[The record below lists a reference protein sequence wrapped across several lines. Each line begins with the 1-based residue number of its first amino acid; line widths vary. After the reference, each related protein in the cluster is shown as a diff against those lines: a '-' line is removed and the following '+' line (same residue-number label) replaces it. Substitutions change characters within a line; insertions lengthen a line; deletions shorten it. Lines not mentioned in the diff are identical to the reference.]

1 MSSIR
6 RTTMDTLKTLS
17 EIVNDYKGEA
27 VNVTADTTFEELGF
41 DSLDKVDLMMQVEE
55 KFGVTLGDD
64 VAVATVG
71 ELAAKIDELK

>member
-1 MSSIR
+1 ME
-6 RTTMDTLKTLS
+6 TLKTLAD
-17 EIVNDYKGEA
+17 IVNEYKGETLEI
-27 VNVTADTTFEELGF
+27 NADTTFEDLGF

-71 ELAAKIDELK
+71 ELAAKIDELKK

>member
-1 MSSIR
+1 ME
-6 RTTMDTLKTLS
+6 TLKTLS
-17 EIVNDYKGEA
+17 EIVNEYKGETLDI
-27 VNVTADTTFEELGF
+27 TADTTFEDLGF

-71 ELAAKIDELK
+71 ELASKIDELKK

>member
-1 MSSIR
+1 METI
-6 RTTMDTLKTLS
+6 KTLA
-17 EIVNDYKGEA
+17 EIVNDYKGEQLEINA
-27 VNVTADTTFEELGF
+27 NTTFEDLGF

>member
-1 MSSIR
+1 ME
-6 RTTMDTLKTLS
+6 TLKTLS